1 MKFATALAF
10 FPPAPFDPDPIVHY
24 AQAADRVGF
33 ESIWVPEHVAIPH
46 NYQTRYPYRAEGKL
60 PGDDEDM
67 NWPEPLMCLTY
78 VAAVTKKIRL
88 GTIVI
93 ILPLRHPLYIA
104 KEMATLDVLSK
115 GRANLGIGSGWL
127 EEEFE
132 ALGLDFHVR
141 GKRTDESIEAIRALW
156 RDNPAS
162 FSGKHFNFAPLKSF
176 PKPVQRDGIPI
187 FVGGISP
194 AAIRRVARY
203 GNGYIPVGGLE
214 ESAPIFD
221 KIKAECVRIGRNPA
235 EIELCCG
242 CEPTAD
248 AVKRC
253 EDRGVTRVLTGFHQL
268 SYDYDQMTRDYE
280 KIGDLIAKFPDR
292 S

>member
-10 FPPAPFDPDPIVHY
+10 FPPAPFDSEPIVHY

-33 ESIWVPEHVAIPH
+33 ESIFVPEHVAIPH
-46 NYQTRYPYRAEGKL
+46 DYQSRYPYRQEGKL

-67 NWPEPLMCLTY
+67 NWPEPLLCLSY
-78 VAAVTKKIRL
+78 VAAVTKRIRL

-115 GRANLGIGSGWL
+115 GRAILGIGSGWL
-127 EEEFE
+127 KEEFE

-141 GKRTDESIEAIRALW
+141 GKRTDESIQAIRALW
-156 RDNPAS
+156 RDNPVS
-162 FSGKHFNFAPLKSF
+162 FSGQHFNFAPLKSF
-176 PKPVQRDGIPI
+176 PKPLQPNGVPI
-187 FVGGISP
+187 FVGGNSRP
-194 AAIRRVARY
+194 ALRRTARY
-203 GNGYIPVGGLE
+203 GNGYIPVGMAAE
-214 ESAPIFD
+214 AAPIFD
-221 KIKAECVRIGRNPA
+221 QLKAECARIGRNPA
-235 EIELCCG
+235 EIELCCQ

-253 EDRGVTRVLTGFHQL
+253 EDLGVTRVMTGAPLT
-268 SYDYDQMTRDYE
+268 YNYDQMTRDLE
-280 KIGDLIAKFPDR
+280 KIGNELIAKFPDR
-292 S
+292 G